1 MTTWT
6 TLDQPTQHQFSY
18 WKEVLCE
25 AFITLNPTRRT
36 MGGFPGSVTAHPLAD
51 INVTTVASATQ
62 CVMRGAAEIRKMP
75 LEYYFLNLQLKG
87 ECHFAQGGREAIVK
101 PGSFAIVDTTEP
113 YALDYVGDWELYS
126 FRIPKHL
133 LRPLLAAPD
142 RSTAVLVGNDRV
154 LGSLVIDFLRTI
166 ASQTEALPISAAQPL
181 AGTMAELVGMALGAS
196 ADTVAIAGRS
206 VKRALRNSIVKY
218 IEVNV
223 ANPALSA
230 DMVARHFGIS
240 TRYLHKAFEL
250 GDHTFAETV
259 LARRLDRC
267 ARDLVQVAG
276 QSISEIAFKWGFNE
290 ISHFNHAFRRR
301 FNTSPG
307 EYLKSFRSS
316 DGSSIG
322 QSSMSPPANDKL

>member
-1 MTTWT
+1 
-6 TLDQPTQHQFSY
+6 
-18 WKEVLCE
+18 
-25 AFITLNPTRRT
+25 
-36 MGGFPGSVTAHPLAD
+36 
-51 INVTTVASATQ
+51 
-62 CVMRGAAEIRKMP
+62 
-75 LEYYFLNLQLKG
+75 
-87 ECHFAQGGREAIVK
+87 
-101 PGSFAIVDTTEP
+101 
-113 YALDYVGDWELYS
+113 
-126 FRIPKHL
+126 
-133 LRPLLAAPD
+133 LAAPD